1 MNFIDLKRQ
10 YQAYRKEIDQAVL
23 GVMDSTHFILGQEVE
38 ALERE
43 LSGFTGAPFAVGVS
57 SGTDGLL
64 LSLMALGAEK
74 DTVIITTP
82 FSFFATAEAIMLL
95 GAEPAFCDI
104 ERESFNL
111 DPHLLE
117 DRINELEG
125 LGKKVLGVIVV
136 SIYGQCA
143 DMDAINR
150 ISKKRG
156 LFVIEDA
163 CQSLGAS
170 YKGRMSGNL
179 SLLSVTSF
187 FPSKPLG
194 CFGDGGMVFS
204 QDEHLFEKIKAMRIH
219 GDRGRY
225 DHRYLGLNARLDA
238 IQAAVLRA
246 KLRHFEE
253 EITLRQEASDR
264 YMDLLSPLER
274 KGMIGLPHIKKG
286 CRSVF
291 AQFTIRILEEDR
303 DQVARA
309 LSELG
314 IPTAIHYPRPLPLLE
329 PLKRYGFRKGEFLVA
344 EEAARQVLSLPMHAF
359 IEEREQEEVARALF
373 KVLDK

>member
-10 YQAYRKEIDQAVL
+10 YQAYREEIDQAVL

-64 LSLMALGAEK
+64 LSLMALGTEK
-74 DTVIITTP
+74 DTVIVTTP

-117 DRINELEG
+117 ERIDELEG
-125 LGKKVLGVIVV
+125 LGKKVLGVIAV
-136 SIYGQCA
+136 SLYGQCA

-150 ISKKRG
+150 ISKRRG

-204 QDEHLFEKIKAMRIH
+204 QDEGLFERIKAMRVH
-219 GDRGRY
+219 GDTGRY

-253 EITLRQEASDR
+253 EIALRQEAADR

-291 AQFTIRILEEDR
+291 AQFTIRILEKDR

-329 PLKRYGFRKGEFLVA
+329 PLKGYGFRRGEFPVA

-373 KVLDK
+373 KVLDR

>member
-10 YQAYRKEIDQAVL
+10 YQAYREEIDQAVL
-23 GVMDSTHFILGQEVE
+23 GVMDSTRFILGQEVE
-38 ALERE
+38 ALESE
-43 LSGFTGAPFAVGVS
+43 LSSFTGAPFAVGVS

-74 DTVIITTP
+74 DRVIITTP

-117 DRINELEG
+117 DRIDELEG
-125 LGKKVLGVIVV
+125 LGKKVLGVIAV
-136 SIYGQCA
+136 SLYGQCA

-204 QDEHLFEKIKAMRIH
+204 QDEGLFEKIKAMRVH
-219 GDRGRY
+219 GDTGRY
-225 DHRYLGLNARLDA
+225 NHRYLGLNARLDA

-309 LSELG
+309 LSGLG
-314 IPTAIHYPRPLPLLE
+314 IPTAIHYPRPLSLLE
-329 PLKRYGFRKGEFLVA
+329 PLKRYGFRRGEFPVA

-373 KVLDK
+373 KVLDR

>member
-10 YQAYRKEIDQAVL
+10 YQAYREEIDQAVL
-23 GVMDSTHFILGQEVE
+23 GVMDSTRFILGQEVE
-38 ALERE
+38 ALESE
-43 LSGFTGAPFAVGVS
+43 LSSFIGAPFAVGVS

-125 LGKKVLGVIVV
+125 LGKKVLGVIAV
-136 SIYGQCA
+136 SLYGQCA

-291 AQFTIRILEEDR
+291 AQFTIRILEKDR

>member
-10 YQAYRKEIDQAVL
+10 YEAYREEIDQAVL
-23 GVMDSTHFILGQEVE
+23 GVMASTRFILGREVE

-43 LSGFTGAPFAVGVS
+43 LSSFTGAPFAVGVS

-64 LSLMALGAEK
+64 LSLMALGAGK
-74 DTVIITTP
+74 DTVVVTTP
-82 FSFFATAEAIMLL
+82 FSFFATVEAIMLL

-125 LGKKVLGVIVV
+125 LGKKVSGVIAV
-136 SIYGQCA
+136 SLYGQCA

-204 QDEHLFEKIKAMRIH
+204 QDEGLFEKIKAMRVH
-219 GDRGRY
+219 GDTGRY
-225 DHRYLGLNARLDA
+225 NHRYLGLNARLDA

-246 KLRHFEE
+246 KLRHFEK
-253 EITLRQEASDR
+253 EIALRQEAADR

-286 CRSVF
+286 CRSIF
-291 AQFTIRILEEDR
+291 AQFTIRILEKDR
-303 DQVARA
+303 DQVAMA

-314 IPTAIHYPRPLPLLE
+314 IPTAIHYPRPLPFLE
-329 PLKRYGFRKGEFLVA
+329 PLKRYGFRRGEFPVA

-373 KVLDK
+373 KVLDR